1 MPFFIQSVIEKIIV
15 TKIPFLSFF
24 LLVTLPVSFPETAN
38 WPFAFWIFYYI
49 LWGWV
54 WSWLLA
60 SWLSFSFVTSKK
72 INVSI
77 FSGVVGRTFLHQ
89 LKLYALMLFTMIIVL
104 VPAML
109 LLLKPLLGL
118 ASPDEIRSLQLAFS
132 GRGELVEP
140 GLSFFMQI
148 MFIVGVIPVC
158 IGLIFYMRCGYGML
172 SLT

>member
-1 MPFFIQSVIEKIIV
+1 MPLFIKTAIEKIIFA
-15 TKIPFLSFF
+15 KMPFMGFF
-24 LLVTLPVSFPETAN
+24 LLVTLPVLFLETTN
-38 WPFAFWIFYYI
+38 SPIVFWIFYYI
-49 LWGWV
+49 LWGWF

-118 ASPDEIRSLQLAFS
+118 ASPDEIKILQLAFS

-140 GLSFFMQI
+140 GLS
-148 MFIVGVIPVC
+148 
-158 IGLIFYMRCGYGML
+158 
-172 SLT
+172 